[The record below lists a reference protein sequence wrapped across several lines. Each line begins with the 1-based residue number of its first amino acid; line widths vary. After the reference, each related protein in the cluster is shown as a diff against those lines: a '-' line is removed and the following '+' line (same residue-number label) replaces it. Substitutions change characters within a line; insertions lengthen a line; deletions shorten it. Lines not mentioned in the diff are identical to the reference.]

1 MRWVSSAAIAL
12 LFIASSASAQQ
23 FVIRE
28 QLGRGFAV
36 GFGRFEAY
44 PPNPNPYAG
53 RVHGPSPYAGY
64 GSRRLEGRILWL
76 PGGIAP
82 PGPQAIERFTVGR
95 IGPQPTRPV
104 PSPPV
109 VPKRYPHATYQ
120 RSNYH
125 HPGYQRR
132 Y

>member
-1 MRWVSSAAIAL
+1 MRWAMRAVIGLLLVSSPAL
-12 LFIASSASAQQ
+12 AQNFI
-23 FVIRE
+23 VRE
-28 QLGRGFAV
+28 RLGSGFSV
-36 GFGRFEAY
+36 GFGRFEIY

-53 RVHGPSPYAGY
+53 RVHGTSQYAGY
-64 GSRRLEGRILWL
+64 RSNRLEGRVLWL
-76 PGGIAP
+76 PAGMAT
-82 PGPQAIERFTVGR
+82 PGPQSIERYTVGR
-95 IGPQPTRPV
+95 IGPPPVRVV
-104 PSPPV
+104 PSAPV